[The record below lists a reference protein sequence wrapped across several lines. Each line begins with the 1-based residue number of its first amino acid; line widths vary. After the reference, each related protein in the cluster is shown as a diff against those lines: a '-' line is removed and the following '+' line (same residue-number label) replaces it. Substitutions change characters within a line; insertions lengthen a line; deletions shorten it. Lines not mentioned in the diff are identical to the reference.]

1 MTSAQL
7 QAFVTLAQTNSFTSA
22 AMMLGI
28 TQSAV
33 SHAIKSLEDELGV
46 SLFVRG
52 KAEIVLTE
60 VGKDLVGKA
69 HSVLGFSESIKQ
81 TANEARNLQQGILR
95 VGSFGPSFSVG
106 LLPIILKK
114 YRRRYPNINVY
125 VEEGEDHQVM
135 DWIDQRQVDLGSIIL
150 PVSDLDYIFLGTDKL
165 SVILPSQ
172 HTLTTKSKITA
183 SDISKLPFIL
193 TQGRTGKLAMD
204 VFRQQNCQ
212 PDIRYK
218 NIQIMSMFSLVAD
231 GAGVSITADL
241 SIPSELEKNKQ
252 VSIRPLEP
260 LVMRQIGLGMQHREH
275 LSPAAAAFVKIAA
288 ELQRAGALPNP

>member
-1 MTSAQL
+1 MTPAQL

-135 DWIDQRQVDLGSIIL
+135 DWIDQRQVDLG
-150 PVSDLDYIFLGTDKL
+150 
-165 SVILPSQ
+165 
-172 HTLTTKSKITA
+172 
-183 SDISKLPFIL
+183 
-193 TQGRTGKLAMD
+193 
-204 VFRQQNCQ
+204 CQ